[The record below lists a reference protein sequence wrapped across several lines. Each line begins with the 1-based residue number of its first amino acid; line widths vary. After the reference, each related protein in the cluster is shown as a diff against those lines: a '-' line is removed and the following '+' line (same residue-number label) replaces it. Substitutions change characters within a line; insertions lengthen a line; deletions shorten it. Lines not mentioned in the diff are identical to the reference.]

1 MPKKPSKR
9 PEKYV
14 LELPVDY
21 KYFDMI
27 VYEGKREEYR
37 DIKPYWEKRLM
48 DYKAIKRDYQALLT
62 IAFLFFRFP
71 PVDVCKE
78 YPRGYTHV
86 RFRRGYSKVY
96 VGLSR
101 SKKTHLGALSEF
113 VQGISK
119 AADIFHG
126 LHRWPVRDLSPLRM
140 RLVKTKIV
148 N

>member
-1 MPKKPSKR
+1 MLKKPSKS

-37 DIKPYWEKRLM
+37 DIKPYWEKRLV

-86 RFRRGYSKVY
+86 RFRRGYSKVTAEY
-96 VGLSR
+96 PLVDIHFGEGR
-101 SKKTHLGALSEF
+101 PEWGGVPGKRVFVIAFKDSKE
-113 VQGISK
+113 
-119 AADIFHG
+119 
-126 LHRWPVRDLSPLRM
+126 
-140 RLVKTKIV
+140 
-148 N
+148 